1 MLICGFQK
9 LTLLDWPGKVACTVF
24 TGGCNLRCPYCHN
37 AGLVLRPAEQ
47 PVIDPEE
54 VYALLEKRR
63 GMIEGVCVTGGE
75 PLLQPDLAGFIRGL
89 RERGALVKL
98 DTNGCLPDR
107 LAALMDAGLLDYVA
121 MDIKG
126 APEKYPELTGVPG
139 LDFAPVERSVRLLM
153 GGAVPYEFRTTV
165 SPDTHAPQDFHA
177 IGRLTRGARAFVIQG
192 YKDSGDTVGSPMASP
207 TPAEAREMLDIL
219 RLYVPSAELRGI
231 D

>member
-9 LTLLDWPGKVACTVF
+9 LTLLDWPGRVACTVF

-54 VYALLEKRR
+54 VFALLDKRR
-63 GMIEGVCVTGGE
+63 GIIEGVCLTGGE
-75 PLLQPDLAGFIRGL
+75 PLLQPDLAVFIREL

-107 LAALMDAGLLDYVA
+107 LKALMDEGLLDYVA

-126 APEKYPELTGVPG
+126 APGKYPALTGVPG
-139 LDFAPVERSVRLLM
+139 LDLAPIERSIALLM
-153 GGAVPYEFRTTV
+153 EGSVQYEFRTTV
-165 SPDTHAPQDFHA
+165 SPDTHTPEDFHA
-177 IGRLTRGARAFVIQG
+177 IGRFVRGARAFFIQG
-192 YKDSGDTVGSPMASP
+192 YKDSGDTVGAPMSSP
-207 TPAEAREMLDIL
+207 TAEQARQMLDVL
-219 RLYVPSAELRGI
+219 RLYVPSAALRGI
-231 D
+231 E